1 MKDNFEKLF
10 ACLEATEPPD
20 GLLVKTL
27 DRLEKARERRAIS
40 RLTLLSL
47 GLIASATALVPLG
60 RMFYAEI
67 SASGFWQF
75 FSLIF
80 SDFGAVTAVWQN
92 FILTLLET
100 LPVYSLAGILAMTF
114 VSLELLKYLS
124 GNLKIIFNHKY
135 KYYV

>member
-1 MKDNFEKLF
+1 MKDNFDKLF
-10 ACLEATEPPD
+10 TSLPATEPPD
-20 GLLVKTL
+20 GLLRKTL
-27 DRLEKARERRAIS
+27 DRLEKARERRAFK
-40 RLTLLSL
+40 RLVLLSL

-60 RMFYAEI
+60 RMFYAEV

-80 SDFGAVTAVWQN
+80 SDFGAVTVVWQN

-100 LPVYSLAGILAMTF
+100 LPVYSLAGILLVTF
-114 VSLELLKYLS
+114 VFLELLKYLAV
-124 GNLKIIFNHKY
+124 NLRIIFYH